1 MDSPSKKTAD
11 YRVLSVL
18 VGLACILLGLLL
30 GMSINTNSHNVL
42 ASYRS
47 SDITMEK
54 SNAMLSVLVKDEC
67 ERMLEDNAA
76 ETVTVRK
83 VEMLQN
89 AHDSIILYLNH
100 LRFDFI
106 CFVDGNNGGVLHSID
121 DVSNSTNFMINQGHA
136 KELETR
142 LKDYQEQLLH
152 LIDNSQQRARVK
164 ADIDFHTEDEYTNGW
179 VAHHFDHTM
188 AIEVVNQLDLLS
200 QQAHLTAYRVLREI
214 SKESAKRNSDNH

>member
-1 MDSPSKKTAD
+1 MDSPSKKIAD
-11 YRVLSVL
+11 SRVLSVL

-30 GMSINTNSHNVL
+30 GMSINTNSHDVL

-47 SDITMEK
+47 SDIIMEK
-54 SNAMLSVLVKDEC
+54 GNAMLSVLVKDEC
-67 ERMLEDNAA
+67 ERMLEDNAVD
-76 ETVTVRK
+76 TVMVRK
-83 VEMLQN
+83 VEMLQD
-89 AHDSIILYLNH
+89 AHDSIILCLNH
-100 LRFDFI
+100 MRFDFI
-106 CFVDGNNGGVLHSID
+106 CFVEGNNGGVLHSID

-164 ADIDFHTEDEYTNGW
+164 ADIDFHTEDEYPNGW

-200 QQAHLTAYRVLREI
+200 QQAHLTACRVLREI
-214 SKESAKRNSDNH
+214 GKESAKRNSDNH

>member
-1 MDSPSKKTAD
+1 MDSSSKKTTN
-11 YRVLSVL
+11 YQVLSVL
-18 VGLACILLGLLL
+18 VGIACILFGLLF
-30 GMSINTNSHNVL
+30 GMSINTNSHDVL

-47 SDITMEK
+47 SDITIEK
-54 SNAMLSVLVKDEC
+54 GNAMLSVLVRDEC
-67 ERMLEDNAA
+67 ERMLNDHAA
-76 ETVTVRK
+76 DTVTVGK
-83 VEMLQN
+83 VGMLQD

-100 LRFDFI
+100 MRFDFI

-142 LKDYQEQLLH
+142 LEDYQEQLLH

-164 ADIDFHTEDEYTNGW
+164 ADIDFHTEDEYPNGW

-200 QQAHLTAYRVLREI
+200 QQAHLTACRVLREI
-214 SKESAKRNSDNH
+214 GKESAKRNSDNH